1 MHFQKVQKTHKKHK
15 SIQAQECVTR
25 CWAGGAFGRVV
36 VGATRPVA
44 EKVALAAATP
54 DPLLSPSLA
63 RALFPHTRPKI
74 PTFTQQGAATPH
86 PLLSPPPS
94 TDAGPPFWG
103 ICSRNQQHALLEKN
117 LMLTNGKA
125 FSYWDLHWVMPPC
138 LSDSSVTD
146 LLLLFILSFNQDNV
160 RFFS

>member
-1 MHFQKVQKTHKKHK
+1 MHLQKVKQTHKKL

-63 RALFPHTRPKI
+63 RALFPHTPPKI
-74 PTFTQQGAATPH
+74 PTLTQQGAATPH

-94 TDAGPPFWG
+94 TDAAWDHFFEGF
-103 ICSRNQQHALLEKN
+103 ALE
-117 LMLTNGKA
+117 T
-125 FSYWDLHWVMPPC
+125 
-138 LSDSSVTD
+138 SST
-146 LLLLFILSFNQDNV
+146 LFL
-160 RFFS
+160 RKT